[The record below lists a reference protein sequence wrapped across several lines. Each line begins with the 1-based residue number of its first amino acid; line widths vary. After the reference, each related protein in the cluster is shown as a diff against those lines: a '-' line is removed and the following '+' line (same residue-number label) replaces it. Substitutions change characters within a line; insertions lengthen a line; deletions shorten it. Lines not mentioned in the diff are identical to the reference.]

1 MNIPVDWAVVGP
13 AVIVGIGALVALLV
27 DAFYP
32 RRTWLGSGLPSS
44 IALAWASFELLRLQD
59 DMVAIPFGA
68 FTFALSLVIL
78 GGTLVVVV
86 ASNVMNFENA
96 MPPGEYHF
104 LLLSASAG
112 ALMMV
117 AARDL
122 VTLVVALE
130 LLSLPSIALVGLRQG
145 DRRAVRS
152 AWTFF
157 LASVVST
164 AITLMGIS
172 LLYGVAGTLD
182 YDGLNEGLRSTDLP
196 DGVVAVAVVLT
207 IIGLLFKLGAVP
219 FHVWIPDT
227 YVGAPVMAAGFLS
240 SVSKAASLGAVFT
253 LLVVALPSA
262 FDTWSTLMAIVA
274 AVTMTVGNIGALRQ
288 TNAVGM
294 LAWSSIAQAGFL
306 IAPVAA
312 LLTRDASSAAVQ
324 YLAVYVLANLVA
336 FAALAVVLRLR
347 GSNDYSELKGL
358 ARTDPPTGVPLVMA
372 ALTLAGFPP
381 AVIGLVTKYV
391 VIRPVIEAGDTWLAV
406 VMAINVMLGLAYYL
420 KFVVV
425 LVDRPA
431 IDDPYRSPSPPVSI
445 RISKAA
451 VLIGTAGLVA
461 LSAWPDL
468 LLANLP

>member
-44 IALAWASFELLRLQD
+44 IALAWAVFELFRLQD
-59 DMVAIPFGA
+59 DIVP
-68 FTFALSLVIL
+68 FTFALSLIIL

-117 AARDL
+117 AAQDL

-145 DRRAVRS
+145 DRRAIRS

-172 LLYGVAGTLD
+172 LLYGIAGTLD
-182 YDGLNEGLRSTDLP
+182 YKRLDVGLRGSEMP
-196 DGVVAVAVVLT
+196 EGVVAVAVVLT
-207 IIGLLFKLGAVP
+207 IIGLLFKLGVVP

-227 YVGAPVMAAGFLS
+227 YVGAPVMVAGFLS
-240 SVSKAASLGAVFT
+240 SVSKAGSLGAVFT
-253 LLVVALPSA
+253 ILKVALPSA
-262 FDTWSTLMAIVA
+262 FDTWSPLLMIVA
-274 AVTMTVGNIGALRQ
+274 AVTMTVGNLGALRQ

-306 IAPVAA
+306 IAPVAVIGG
-312 LLTRDASSAAVQ
+312 DAVVQ

-391 VIRPVIEAGDTWLAV
+391 VIRPVVDAGDTWLAV
-406 VMAINVMLGLAYYL
+406 VMAVNVMLGLAYYL

-431 IDDPYRSPSPPVSI
+431 VDDPYRSPSPPVSI

>member
-1 MNIPVDWAVVGP
+1 MNIPIDWTVVGP
-13 AVIVGIGALVALLV
+13 AVIVLVGALLALLV
-27 DAFYP
+27 DAFYS
-32 RRTWLGSGLPSS
+32 RRTWLGSGLPAGV
-44 IALAWASFELLRLQD
+44 ALVVAALELFHGDMASH
-59 DMVAIPFGA
+59 P
-68 FTFALSLVIL
+68 FALSLIVL
-78 GGTLVVVV
+78 GGTLFVVV

-104 LLLSASAG
+104 LILSAAAG

-117 AARDL
+117 AAVDL
-122 VTLVVALE
+122 VTLIIALE

-182 YDGLNEGLRSTDLP
+182 YAGLRAGLSETDLP
-196 DGVVAVAVVLT
+196 DEVVAVAVVLT
-207 IIGLLFKLGAVP
+207 IVGLLFKLGAVP

-227 YVGAPVMAAGFLS
+227 YAGAPVMVAGFLS
-240 SVSKAASLGAVFT
+240 SVSKAASLGAVLV
-253 LLVVALPSA
+253 LLAQALPPA
-262 FDTWSTLMAIVA
+262 YDTWQPLMAIVA
-274 AVTMTVGNIGALRQ
+274 AVTMTVGNLGALRQ

-306 IAPVAA
+306 IAPAAA
-312 LLTRDASSAAVQ
+312 LLTRDGLSAPVQ
-324 YLAVYVLANLVA
+324 YLAVYALANLVA
-336 FAALAVVLRLR
+336 FAALAVVMRLR
-347 GSNDYSELKGL
+347 GSTDYADLRGL

-372 ALTLAGFPP
+372 VLTLAGFPP

-391 VIRPVIEAGDTWLAV
+391 VIRPVVDGDHVWLAV

-420 KFVVV
+420 RFVAVI
-425 LVDRPA
+425 VDRPA
-431 IDDPYRSPSPPVSI
+431 VDDPYRSPSPPVSI
-445 RISKAA
+445 RIAKTA
-451 VLIGTAGLVA
+451 VLLGTAGLVA
-461 LSAWPDL
+461 LSVWPDL
-468 LLANLP
+468 LLSNLP

>member
-1 MNIPVDWAVVGP
+1 MNIPVEWSVVGP
-13 AVIVGIGALVALLV
+13 AVIVAIGALVALLV

-32 RRTWLGSGLPSS
+32 RRTWLGSGLPASA
-44 IALAWASFELLRLQD
+44 ALVVAGLELLHGEMSSYSL
-59 DMVAIPFGA
+59 
-68 FTFALSLVIL
+68 ALSLIVL
-78 GGTLVVVV
+78 VGTLFVVV

-104 LLLSASAG
+104 LVLSAGAG

-145 DRRAVRS
+145 DRRAIAS

-164 AITLMGIS
+164 AITLMGVS

-182 YDGLNEGLRSTDLP
+182 YAGLDAGLRDTAMP

-207 IIGLLFKLGAVP
+207 VVGLLFKLGAVP

-227 YVGAPVMAAGFLS
+227 YVGAPVMVAGFLS
-240 SVSKAASLGAVFT
+240 SVSKAASLGAILV
-253 LLVVALPSA
+253 LLATALPHA
-262 FDTWSTLMAIVA
+262 YDTWQPLMAVVA
-274 AVTMTVGNIGALRQ
+274 AVTMTVGNLGALRQ
-288 TNAVGM
+288 ANAVGM
-294 LAWSSIAQAGFL
+294 LAWSSVAQAGFL
-306 IAPVAA
+306 IAPAAA
-312 LLTRDASSAAVQ
+312 LLTTDGLSAPVQ
-324 YLAVYVLANLVA
+324 YLAVYALANLVA

-347 GSNDYSELKGL
+347 GSTDYDDLRGL
-358 ARTDPPTGVPLVMA
+358 ARTDPPTGVPLVLA

-381 AVIGLVTKYV
+381 AIIGLVTKYV
-391 VIRPVIEAGDTWLAV
+391 VFRPVVEGDHIWLAV
-406 VMAINVMLGLAYYL
+406 VMAVNVMLGLAYYL
-420 KFVVV
+420 RFIAV
-425 LVDRPA
+425 LVGRPDV
-431 IDDPYRSPSPPVSI
+431 DDPYVSPSPPVSI
-445 RISKAA
+445 RIAKSAA
-451 VLIGTAGLVA
+451 LIGAATLVV

-468 LLANLP
+468 LLSHLP

>member
-13 AVIVGIGALVALLV
+13 AVIVGVGALVALLV

-32 RRTWLGSGLPSS
+32 RRTWLGSGLPST
-44 IALAWASFELLRLQD
+44 IALAWAGIELFRLQD
-59 DMVAIPFGA
+59 DMAS
-68 FTFALSLVIL
+68 FTFALSLIVL

-122 VTLVVALE
+122 VTLIVALE

-145 DRRAVRS
+145 DRRAIRS

-172 LLYGVAGTLD
+172 LLYGIAGTLD
-182 YDGLNEGLRSTDLP
+182 YEGLNEGLRGTDMP

-227 YVGAPVMAAGFLS
+227 YLGAPVMVAGFLS
-240 SVSKAASLGAVFT
+240 SVSKAASLGAVLT
-253 LLVVALPSA
+253 LLAVALPQA
-262 FDTWSTLMAIVA
+262 YDTWQPLMAIVA
-274 AVTMTVGNIGALRQ
+274 AITMTVGNLGALRQ

-294 LAWSSIAQAGFL
+294 LAWSSVGQAGFL
-306 IAPVAA
+306 IAPAAA
-312 LLTRDASSAAVQ
+312 LLTADGLSAPAQ

-347 GSNDYSELKGL
+347 GSTDYSELKGL

-372 ALTLAGFPP
+372 MLTLAGFPP

-391 VIRPVIEAGDTWLAV
+391 VIRPVVEGDEIWLAV

-420 KFVVV
+420 RFVAV

-451 VLIGTAGLVA
+451 VLVGTAGLIA

-468 LLANLP
+468 LLSNLP

>member
-1 MNIPVDWAVVGP
+1 M
-13 AVIVGIGALVALLV
+13 
-27 DAFYP
+27 F
-32 RRTWLGSGLPSS
+32 
-44 IALAWASFELLRLQD
+44 
-59 DMVAIPFGA
+59 
-68 FTFALSLVIL
+68 
-78 GGTLVVVV
+78 VVV

-104 LLLSASAG
+104 LILSAAAG

-117 AARDL
+117 AAVDL
-122 VTLVVALE
+122 VTLIIALE

-182 YDGLNEGLRSTDLP
+182 YAGLRAGLSETDLP
-196 DGVVAVAVVLT
+196 DEVVAVAVVLT
-207 IIGLLFKLGAVP
+207 IVGLLFKLGAVP

-227 YVGAPVMAAGFLS
+227 YAGAPVMVAGFLS
-240 SVSKAASLGAVFT
+240 SVSKAASLGAVLV
-253 LLVVALPSA
+253 LLAQALPPA
-262 FDTWSTLMAIVA
+262 YDTWQPLMAIVA
-274 AVTMTVGNIGALRQ
+274 AVTMTVGNLGALRQ

-306 IAPVAA
+306 IAPAAA
-312 LLTRDASSAAVQ
+312 LLTRDGLSAPVQ
-324 YLAVYVLANLVA
+324 YLAVYALANLVA
-336 FAALAVVLRLR
+336 FAALAVVMRLR
-347 GSNDYSELKGL
+347 GSTDYADLRGL

-372 ALTLAGFPP
+372 VLTLAGFPP

-391 VIRPVIEAGDTWLAV
+391 VIRPVVDGDHVWLAV

-420 KFVVV
+420 RFVAVI
-425 LVDRPA
+425 VDRPA
-431 IDDPYRSPSPPVSI
+431 VDDPYRSPSPPVSI
-445 RISKAA
+445 RIAKTA
-451 VLIGTAGLVA
+451 VLLGTAGLVA
-461 LSAWPDL
+461 LSVWPDL
-468 LLANLP
+468 LLSNLP

>member
-1 MNIPVDWAVVGP
+1 MNIPVDWSVVGP
-13 AVIVGIGALVALLV
+13 SVIVAVGALVALLV

-32 RRTWLGSGLPSS
+32 RRTWLGSGLPASA
-44 IALAWASFELLRLQD
+44 ALVWAGFELFRLHD
-59 DMVAIPFGA
+59 EIVP
-68 FTFALSLVIL
+68 FTFALTLIVL
-78 GGTLVVVV
+78 AGTLVVVV

-104 LLLSASAG
+104 LLLSAAAG
-112 ALMMV
+112 AAMMV

-122 VTLVVALE
+122 VTLVIALE

-145 DRRAVRS
+145 DSRAIRS

-172 LLYGVAGTLD
+172 LLYGAAGTLD
-182 YDGLNEGLRSTDLP
+182 YAGLAAGLGDTELP

-207 IIGLLFKLGAVP
+207 IVGLLFKLGAVP

-227 YVGAPVMAAGFLS
+227 YLGAPVMVAGFLS
-240 SVSKAASLGAVFT
+240 SVSKAASLGAVLT
-253 LLVVALPSA
+253 LLLVALPTA
-262 FDTWSTLMAIVA
+262 YDTWSPLLLLVA
-274 AVTMTVGNIGALRQ
+274 AVTMTVGNLGALRQ
-288 TNAVGM
+288 TNAVAM
-294 LAWSSIAQAGFL
+294 LAWSSVAQAGFL
-306 IAPVAA
+306 IAPVAVV
-312 LLTRDASSAAVQ
+312 TRSGPDAPVQ

-347 GSNDYSELKGL
+347 GSTEYSELRGL

-372 ALTLAGFPP
+372 MLTLAGFPP

-391 VIRPVIEAGDTWLAV
+391 VIRPVVEADHVWLAV
-406 VMAINVMLGLAYYL
+406 VMAVNVMLGLAYYL
-420 KFVVV
+420 RFIAA

-468 LLANLP
+468 LLSNLP

>member
-1 MNIPVDWAVVGP
+1 MNIPVDWTVVGP
-13 AVIVGIGALVALLV
+13 AVIVMAGALVALLV

-32 RRTWLGSGLPSS
+32 RRTWLGSGLPAG
-44 IALAWASFELLRLQD
+44 IALLLAGLELTGG
-59 DMVAIPFGA
+59 DMARYP
-68 FTFALSLVIL
+68 FALSLIVL
-78 GGTLVVVV
+78 GGTLFVVV

-104 LLLSASAG
+104 LVMSAAAG

-145 DRRAVRS
+145 DTRAIRS

-164 AITLMGIS
+164 AITLMGVS

-182 YDGLNEGLRSTDLP
+182 YAGLRDGLRDTALP

-207 IIGLLFKLGAVP
+207 IVGLLFKLGAVP

-227 YVGAPVMAAGFLS
+227 YGGAPVMVAGFLS
-240 SVSKAASLGAVFT
+240 SVSKAASLGAVLV
-253 LLVVALPSA
+253 LLASALPYA
-262 FDTWSTLMAIVA
+262 YETWQPLMAVVA
-274 AVTMTVGNIGALRQ
+274 AVTMTAGNLGALRQ

-294 LAWSSIAQAGFL
+294 LAWSSVAQAGFL
-306 IAPVAA
+306 IAPAAA
-312 LLTRDASSAAVQ
+312 LLTRDGLSAPVQ
-324 YLAVYVLANLVA
+324 YLAIYALANLIA
-336 FAALAVVLRLR
+336 FSALAVVMRLR
-347 GSNDYSELKGL
+347 GSTDYADLRGL

-391 VIRPVIEAGDTWLAV
+391 VIRPVVDGDHLWLAV
-406 VMAINVMLGLAYYL
+406 VMAVNVMIGLAYYL
-420 KFVVV
+420 RFVAV

-431 IDDPYRSPSPPVSI
+431 IDDPYVSPSPPVSI
-445 RISKAA
+445 RIAKAIA
-451 VLIGTAGLVA
+451 LIGTAGLIA
-461 LSAWPDL
+461 LSAWPDWL
-468 LLANLP
+468 FSNLP

>member
-13 AVIVGIGALVALLV
+13 AVIVAIGALVALLV

-32 RRTWLGSGLPSS
+32 RRTWLGSGLP
-44 IALAWASFELLRLQD
+44 ASVGLVWSGVELFRLRD
-59 DMVAIPFGA
+59 DIVP
-68 FTFALSLVIL
+68 FTFALSLIII

-104 LLLSASAG
+104 LVLAAAGG

-122 VTLVVALE
+122 VTLIIALE

-145 DRRAVRS
+145 DSRAIKS

-164 AITLMGIS
+164 AITLMGVS

-182 YDGLNEGLRSTDLP
+182 YQRLNLALRTTDLP
-196 DGVVAVAVVLT
+196 DGVVAVAVMLT
-207 IIGLLFKLGAVP
+207 IVGLLFKLGAVP

-227 YVGAPVMAAGFLS
+227 YTGAPVMVAGFLS
-240 SVSKAASLGAVFT
+240 SVSKAASLGAIFT
-253 LLVVALPSA
+253 LLAVALPA
-262 FDTWSTLMAIVA
+262 TFDTWTTPLAVVA
-274 AVTMTVGNIGALRQ
+274 ASTMTIGNLGALRQ
-288 TNAVGM
+288 TNAVAM
-294 LAWSSIAQAGFL
+294 LAWSSVAQAGFL
-306 IAPVAA
+306 IAPVAVIGR
-312 LLTRDASSAAVQ
+312 LGPSAAVQ

-347 GSNDYSELKGL
+347 GSLDYSELRGL

-372 ALTLAGFPP
+372 TLTLAGFPP

-391 VIRPVIEAGDTWLAV
+391 VIRPVVETDGHVWLAV
-406 VMAINVMLGLAYYL
+406 VMAVNVMLGLAYYL
-420 KFVVV
+420 KLVVV

-468 LLANLP
+468 LLSNLP

>member
-1 MNIPVDWAVVGP
+1 MNIPVEWSVAGP
-13 AVIVGIGALVALLV
+13 AVIVAIGALVALLV

-32 RRTWLGSGLPSS
+32 RRTWLGSGLPASVG
-44 IALAWASFELLRLQD
+44 LVWAGVELFRLKD
-59 DMVAIPFGA
+59 DIDP
-68 FTFALSLVIL
+68 FTFALSLVVI

-104 LLLSASAG
+104 LLMAAAGG

-122 VTLVVALE
+122 VTLIIALE

-145 DRRAVRS
+145 DQRAVRS

-164 AITLMGIS
+164 TITLMGVS
-172 LLYGVAGTLD
+172 LLYGVAGTLT
-182 YDGLNEGLRSTDLP
+182 YDGLASGLSDTEMP
-196 DGVVAVAVVLT
+196 HGVVAVAVVLT
-207 IIGLLFKLGAVP
+207 IVGLLFKLGAVP

-227 YVGAPVMAAGFLS
+227 YLGAPVMVAGFLS
-240 SVSKAASLGAVFT
+240 AVSKAASVGAVFT
-253 LLVVALPSA
+253 FLALAVPTEH
-262 FDTWSTLMAIVA
+262 DTWSPILAVVA
-274 AVTMTVGNIGALRQ
+274 AVTMTVGNLGALRQ
-288 TNAVGM
+288 TNAIAM

-306 IAPVAA
+306 IAPVAVITWFSGQA
-312 LLTRDASSAAVQ
+312 VVQ
-324 YLAVYVLANLVA
+324 YVAVYVLANLVA

-347 GSNDYSELKGL
+347 GSLDYSELRGL

-372 ALTLAGFPP
+372 TLTLAGFPP

-391 VIRPVIEAGDTWLAV
+391 VIRPVIDADGHVWLAV
-406 VMAINVMLGLAYYL
+406 VMAVNVMLGLAYYL
-420 KFVVV
+420 KLVVV

-468 LLANLP
+468 LLSNLP

>member
-13 AVIVGIGALVALLV
+13 AVIVAVGALVALLV
-27 DAFYP
+27 DAFYT
-32 RRTWLGSGLPSS
+32 RRTWLGSGLPAKV
-44 IALAWASFELLRLQD
+44 ALVWAGIELFRLRE
-59 DMVAIPFGA
+59 DMAS
-68 FTFALSLVIL
+68 FTFALSLIIL

-117 AARDL
+117 AAEDL

-145 DRRAVRS
+145 DRRAIRS

-164 AITLMGIS
+164 AVTLMGIS

-182 YDGLNEGLRSTDLP
+182 YRGLDAGLRSTDMP

-227 YVGAPVMAAGFLS
+227 YLGAPVMVAGFLS
-240 SVSKAASLGAVFT
+240 SVSKAASLGAV
-253 LLVVALPSA
+253 LMVLGYALPSA
-262 FDTWSTLMAIVA
+262 EDSWQPLIAIVA
-274 AVTMTVGNIGALRQ
+274 AVTMTVGNLGALRQ

-306 IAPVAA
+306 IAPASA
-312 LLTRDASSAAVQ
+312 LLLSRDGLSAPTQ

-347 GSNDYSELKGL
+347 GSTDYSELKGL

-372 ALTLAGFPP
+372 MLTLAGFPP

-391 VIRPVIEAGDTWLAV
+391 VIRPVVEGDEIWLAV
-406 VMAINVMLGLAYYL
+406 VMAVNVMLGLAYYL
-420 KFVVV
+420 RFVAV

-451 VLIGTAGLVA
+451 VLIGTAGLIA

-468 LLANLP
+468 LLSNLP

>member
-13 AVIVGIGALVALLV
+13 AVVVAIGALVALLV

-32 RRTWLGSGLPSS
+32 RRTWLGSGLPAGV
-44 IALAWASFELLRLQD
+44 ALVVAGVVLLRG
-59 DMVAIPFGA
+59 DMPDYP
-68 FTFALSLVIL
+68 FALSLIVL
-78 GGTLVVVV
+78 AGTLVVVV
-86 ASNVMNFENA
+86 ASTVMNFENA

-104 LLLSASAG
+104 LLLSAAAG

-145 DRRAVRS
+145 DRRAIRS

-172 LLYGVAGTLD
+172 LLYGIAGTLD
-182 YDGLNEGLRSTDLP
+182 YAGLRDGLRDTALP
-196 DGVVAVAVVLT
+196 NGVVAMAVVLT

-227 YVGAPVMAAGFLS
+227 YFGAPVMVAGFLS
-240 SVSKAASLGAVFT
+240 SVSKAASLGAVLT
-253 LLVVALPSA
+253 LLAYALPSTK
-262 FDTWSTLMAIVA
+262 DTWQPLMAVVA
-274 AVTMTVGNIGALRQ
+274 AVTMTVGNLGALRQ

-306 IAPVAA
+306 IAPAAA
-312 LLTRDASSAAVQ
+312 LLTADGLSAPVQ
-324 YLAVYVLANLVA
+324 YLAVYTLANLVA

-347 GSNDYSELKGL
+347 GSTDYSELQGL

-391 VIRPVIEAGDTWLAV
+391 VIRPVVEGGHIWLAV
-406 VMAINVMLGLAYYL
+406 VMGLNVMLGLAYYL
-420 KFVVV
+420 RFVAV

-431 IDDPYRSPSPPVSI
+431 IDAPYRSPSPPVSI

-451 VLIGTAGLVA
+451 VIIGTAGLVA

-468 LLANLP
+468 LLSHLP

>member
-13 AVIVGIGALVALLV
+13 AVILAIGALVALLV

-32 RRTWLGSGLPSS
+32 RRTWLGSGLPAS
-44 IALAWASFELLRLQD
+44 IALLWAGIELFRLND
-59 DMVAIPFGA
+59 DIVP
-68 FTFALSLVIL
+68 FTFALSLIIL

-104 LLLSASAG
+104 LLLSAAAG

-145 DRRAVRS
+145 DRRAIRS

-182 YDGLNEGLRSTDLP
+182 YDGLNLGLRETDLP

-207 IIGLLFKLGAVP
+207 IVGLLFKLGAVP

-227 YVGAPVMAAGFLS
+227 YVGAPVMVAGFLS
-240 SVSKAASLGAVFT
+240 SVSKAASLGAVFA
-253 LLVVALPSA
+253 LLVIALPAA
-262 FDTWSTLMAIVA
+262 FDTWSTPLAVVA
-274 AVTMTVGNIGALRQ
+274 AATMTVGNLGALRQ

-306 IAPVAA
+306 LAPAA
-312 LLTRDASSAAVQ
+312 VIGRLGPEAAVQ

-336 FAALAVVLRLR
+336 FAGLAVVLRLR
-347 GSNDYSELKGL
+347 GSTDYSELKGL

-372 ALTLAGFPP
+372 MLTLAGFPP

-391 VIRPVIEAGDTWLAV
+391 VIRPVVEADHIWLAV

-420 KFVVV
+420 RFVVV

-451 VLIGTAGLVA
+451 VLIGTAGLIA

-468 LLANLP
+468 LLSNLP